1 MVQAILLDIPP
12 EPAGI
17 GAFLA
22 VVFLVIGFILLLTA
36 GLVVYLWFRK
46 RSLRGIEMIRPDTLP
61 ASGWPRGSSPTVR
74 EGVSGS
80 PTQPNSPN
88 QP

>member
-1 MVQAILLDIPP
+1 MVQAIVLDIPP

-17 GAFLA
+17 GTFLA
-22 VVFLVIGFILLLTA
+22 VALLVIGLILLLLA
-36 GLVVYLWFRK
+36 GLVVYLWYRK

-61 ASGWPRGSSPTVR
+61 ARGWPRGSSPTVR
-74 EGVSGS
+74 EGVSSS
-80 PTQPNSPN
+80 PAQPNHPN

>member
-1 MVQAILLDIPP
+1 MVQAIVLDIPP

-22 VVFLVIGFILLLTA
+22 VVFLVIGFILLLVA
-36 GLVVYLWFRK
+36 GLVVYLWYRK

-61 ASGWPRGSSPTVR
+61 TASPA
-74 EGVSGS
+74 
-80 PTQPNSPN
+80 QPNNPN